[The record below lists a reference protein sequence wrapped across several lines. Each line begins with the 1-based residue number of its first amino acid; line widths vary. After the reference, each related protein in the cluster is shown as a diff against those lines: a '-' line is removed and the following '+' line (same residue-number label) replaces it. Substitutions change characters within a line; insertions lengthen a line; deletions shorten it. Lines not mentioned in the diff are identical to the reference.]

1 MQNQIKTETRLTFI
15 QFVFS
20 SFFSDLSIEDEV
32 INFQNYFYKLSISSI
47 DQKTESLINFNK
59 NYLNK
64 LVLNYNHFIK
74 NNNVEK
80 IIKNLINFE
89 RKFQNWDYIN
99 KAIILSILS
108 EMEITKK
115 EKIKILLNDYF
126 DISKSLIKRNELGI
140 INAITDKYINEKKI
154 I

>member
-74 NNNVEK
+74 NNNVEN
-80 IIKNLINFE
+80 IINNLINFE

>member
-74 NNNVEK
+74 NNNVEN
-80 IIKNLINFE
+80 IINKLINFE

-126 DISKSLIKRNELGI
+126 DISKLLINKKDLGI
-140 INAITDKYINEKKI
+140 INAITDKYLNEKKI